1 MLKRSSTLE
10 DALDAKRTKP
20 GASSGGGHGL
30 DIKAMMEQ
38 AKRQIEEKKRQLA
51 ESHNRTHVPS
61 PSAQTSHSAL
71 SRIEQLKAQIEARAA
86 AKVIPAMVARMAPP
100 PPGQAPPQ
108 PVGPSPVVLD
118 SDGCTRDALGREVKL
133 PSYQPT
139 SLANI
144 RKIKQDK
151 FQQISTSVKE
161 EPQQD
166 ASFFDARVPV
176 KPAGR
181 SRRTFKFV
189 EKGKYEQLAEK
200 LRTKAKLEK
209 LQSDINSVA
218 KRTGIQSATT
228 LALIVPKKEMIV
240 KGETPEIEWWDSLIV
255 ESYYEPLPGENTVGC
270 SSGSGQNIGGVTNLV
285 EHPIQMRAPTDP
297 GKPPVLPV
305 FLTKK
310 ERKKLRRQNRREVQK
325 EKMER
330 VRLGLEPPPEPK
342 VKMSNMMRVLGQQQV
357 ADPTKVEA
365 HVREQMAKRQRE
377 HEQANKARKLTDEQ
391 RREKKTRKIHE
402 DTSLG
407 VHVSLYRL
415 LSLASQSKRFKVET
429 NAKQLQMTGCVLLF
443 RNVNLVAVEGGPKQ
457 QAKFRKLMLS
467 RIKWGEDQVSKDGTD
482 QGEKVNNECVLVWE
496 GQVKTRSF
504 GEVKVKSIQTEVQAR
519 EMFKKH
525 NVEQYWDLG
534 YSTTVLALA
543 EHSS

>member
-1 MLKRSSTLE
+1 
-10 DALDAKRTKP
+10 
-20 GASSGGGHGL
+20 
-30 DIKAMMEQ
+30 MMEQ
-38 AKRQIEEKKRQLA
+38 AKRQIQEKKRQLA

-151 FQQISTSVKE
+151 FQQISSSVKE

-166 ASFFDARVPV
+166 ASFFDARVQI
-176 KPAGR
+176 KAAGR

-209 LQSDINSVA
+209 LQNEIHSVA

-228 LALIVPKKEMIV
+228 LALIVPKKETII
-240 KGETPEIEWWDSLIV
+240 KGETPEIEWWDNLIV
-255 ESYYEPLPGENTVGC
+255 ESYDEVLCDENTPC
-270 SSGSGQNIGGVTNLV
+270 SSSNQKSIVGVTNLV
-285 EHPIQMRAPTDP
+285 EHPIQMKAPTDT

-330 VRLGLEPPPEPK
+330 IRLGLEPPPEPK

-377 HEQANKARKLTDEQ
+377 HEQANAARKLTDEQ
-391 RREKKTRKIHE
+391 RREKKTRKIQE

-407 VHVSLYRL
+407 VHVSLYRI
-415 LSLASQSKRFKVET
+415 LSLTSQSKRFKVET

-443 RNVNLVAVEGGPKQ
+443 RNVNLVVVEGGPKQ
-457 QAKFRKLMLS
+457 QAKFKKLMLN
-467 RIKWGEDQVSKDGTD
+467 RIKWAEDQVSRDGTD

-496 GQVKTRSF
+496 GQVKMRSF
-504 GEVKVKSIQTEVQAR
+504 GEVKVKSLQTEVQAR
-519 EMFKKH
+519 ELFKKH

-543 EHSS
+543 ERNS